1 MLEEFQS
8 ILENR
13 FPVLRDRPFLLA
25 CSGGVDSMV
34 LAHLCYRFNLE
45 FSLAHCNFGLRG
57 EESDADEKL
66 VRAFAK
72 EINHKIYVTNFNT
85 IGYVSKFKVS
95 MEMAAR
101 ELRYAWFDKIM
112 GEEQI
117 DILVTAHHANDNLE
131 TFLINLSRG
140 TGIDGLLGIP
150 EQTETTIRPLLQ
162 FSRER
167 ILQYANEAGIVW
179 REDQSNQD
187 FIHLRNKIRHQ
198 IVPILKEL
206 HPTFLKNFQNTQEY
220 LSQTAGIA
228 SDRIENLKRELFQKE
243 GDVIKISIASLI
255 GLYPVRAYL
264 YALFNSYEFREWNDV
279 EGLLS
284 ASSGKEIRS
293 KTHRLIKDREH
304 LLLQPIRQGTDSGF
318 QIHEHEDRVQEPI
331 SMSLELVNSLGKTS
345 KNCIYIDKDL
355 VSYPLKIRKWKVGDW
370 FRPFGMKGAKK
381 VSKFFKDEKMDLIA
395 KEQQWLLVSG
405 DNIVWII
412 GRRGDDRFRVTE
424 RSRNILKIELL

>member
-13 FPVLRDRPFLLA
+13 FPVLRDRTFLLA

-34 LAHLCYRFNLE
+34 LAHLCYRSNLE

-117 DILVTAHHANDNLE
+117 DILVTAHHADDNLE

-304 LLLQPIRQGTDSGF
+304 LLLQPIKQGTDSEF

>member
-1 MLEEFQS
+1 
-8 ILENR
+8 
-13 FPVLRDRPFLLA
+13 
-25 CSGGVDSMV
+25 
-34 LAHLCYRFNLE
+34 
-45 FSLAHCNFGLRG
+45 
-57 EESDADEKL
+57 
-66 VRAFAK
+66 
-72 EINHKIYVTNFNT
+72 
-85 IGYVSKFKVS
+85 
-95 MEMAAR
+95 MAAR

-117 DILVTAHHANDNLE
+117 DILVTAHHADDNLE

-304 LLLQPIRQGTDSGF
+304 LLLQPIKQGTDSEF

>member
-13 FPVLRDRPFLLA
+13 FPVLRDRTFLLA

-34 LAHLCYRFNLE
+34 LAHLCYRSNLE

-72 EINHKIYVTNFNT
+72 EINHKIYVTNFDT

-117 DILVTAHHANDNLE
+117 DILVTAHHADDNLE

-304 LLLQPIRQGTDSGF
+304 LLLQPIKQGTDSEF

>member
-13 FPVLRDRPFLLA
+13 FPVLRDRTFLLA

-34 LAHLCYRFNLE
+34 LAHLCYRSNLE

-72 EINHKIYVTNFNT
+72 EINHEIYVTNFDT

-117 DILVTAHHANDNLE
+117 DILVTAHHADDNLE

-304 LLLQPIRQGTDSGF
+304 LLLQPIKQGTDSEF

>member
-117 DILVTAHHANDNLE
+117 DILVTAHHADDNLE

-304 LLLQPIRQGTDSGF
+304 LLLQPIKQGTDSEF